1 MNYLANAEQAMKAW
15 NYLFRTEQTMQAFVA
30 ACNLCH
36 QRCLQAA
43 VNYKTGEKPIEIEH
57 FRLMMNCAEICQMSA
72 NFQLSNPDFHRYLY
86 GICADVCE
94 MSATSC
100 EQIGGMNECVT
111 ACRDCAASCQQ
122 MVNIQH

>member
-1 MNYLANAEQAMKAW
+1 MNHLANAEQAMKTW
-15 NYLFRTEQTMQAFVA
+15 NYLVRTEQTMQICVA

-36 QRCLQAA
+36 QLCLQAA
-43 VNYKTGEKPIEIEH
+43 VNYKMGENPIEINH

-72 NFQLSNPDFHRYLY
+72 NFQFSNSDFHHRLC

-94 MSATSC
+94 VSATSC
-100 EQIGGMNECVT
+100 EKIGGMNDCVT

-122 MVNIQH
+122 MANIQH